1 MPDKPELIY
10 VAGPY
15 SADTEEGIAANISAA
30 CAIAQ
35 RLALLGKH
43 AICPYLNT
51 GGFHTLPIPYEY
63 WMELD
68 ANILDRCDALLL
80 MSNWLTSYGTKREL
94 ARASWQGK
102 TVYSEA
108 DLERWEAEAKAGK
121 EPE

>member
-10 VAGPY
+10 IAGPY
-15 SADTEEGIAANISAA
+15 SADTDKGIAANISAA

-43 AICPYLNT
+43 AICPHLNT